1 MEVITA
7 AGEMSEACGSIS
19 CKLRLEMAKI
29 PRTSPCIG
37 NAERHKEMKH
47 DSSMTRS
54 LLILRTLAR
63 SLFLTFFDT
72 EHKGIYVECTRRVS
86 ADYLQHNVQKAK
98 LSPRVGDSSA
108 QAKKLPT

>member
-19 CKLRLEMAKI
+19 CKLRLEMPKI

-37 NAERHKEMKH
+37 NAERHKDMKH
-47 DSSMTRS
+47 ASMTHS
-54 LLILRTLAR
+54 LLILRTLAL

-72 EHKGIYVECTRRVS
+72 EHKGIYVECTRQVS
-86 ADYLQHNVQKAK
+86 ADYRQHNVQKAK

-108 QAKKLPT
+108 HAKNLPT